1 MLRPTEMTAKGTL
14 PTVKLTISF
23 AARSG
28 FPGYR
33 YKELLSVLGEF
44 LVCVPVS
51 NPSLKFLWETP
62 IILIGSPTWTP
73 YPGWADIF
81 VKVSSVTVPYN
92 SSTRWT
98 QWMKEKRG
106 YEVGSEE

>member
-33 YKELLSVLGEF
+33 YKELLSVWVSFWFVF
-44 LVCVPVS
+44 L
-51 NPSLKFLWETP
+51 
-62 IILIGSPTWTP
+62 
-73 YPGWADIF
+73 
-81 VKVSSVTVPYN
+81 
-92 SSTRWT
+92 
-98 QWMKEKRG
+98 
-106 YEVGSEE
+106 